1 MPRSK
6 YFRRARSA
14 YAGTVSTTQSAP
26 ASSQPAPSQRLHP
39 AHPRSTAC
47 AISTARE
54 CHPNVWSNSTSRIGS
69 VSTPASCPNRS
80 CPVRA
85 VRFAVWSNSSS
96 WIASNT
102 ASGAASRCP
111 IFISSD
117 GERAGAIASA
127 LVGSPTCSS
136 ICHTVAGSVTFL
148 QMLFGYRSYEELH
161 YAVPDC
167 WCDDEDV
174 RVLLTALFPKNNIGN
189 ISGRVNANLFGAH

>member
-1 MPRSK
+1 MRVTGGKCTLPATQIWQTTPRQRLVHANPRS
-6 YFRRARSA
+6 A
-14 YAGTVSTTQSAP
+14 
-26 ASSQPAPSQRLHP
+26 
-39 AHPRSTAC
+39 AC
-47 AISTARE
+47 VISTAQYY
-54 CHPNVWSNSTSRIGS
+54 HPNVWSNSSSGIGS
-69 VSTPASCPNRS
+69 VSTPALCNSRS
-80 CPVRA
+80 CPASA
-85 VRFAVWSNSSS
+85 VRFAVRSNSTSG
-96 WIASNT
+96 IASNT
-102 ASGAASRCP
+102 DSGAGSRCP

>member
-1 MPRSK
+1 MHNACNTDLAAHTT
-6 YFRRARSA
+6 RR
-14 YAGTVSTTQSAP
+14 TTPAPDPHQSAL
-26 ASSQPAPSQRLHP
+26 R
-39 AHPRSTAC
+39 RM
-47 AISTARE
+47 
-54 CHPNVWSNSTSRIGS
+54 CHLFSAGLPPQCLIKQQFGAGS

-85 VRFAVWSNSSS
+85 VRFASWSNSSS

-102 ASGAASRCP
+102 ASGAASRCQ

-167 WCDDEDV
+167 WCDVEDV

>member
-1 MPRSK
+1 MR
-6 YFRRARSA
+6 
-14 YAGTVSTTQSAP
+14 GTSEECTLPIIRNWQTTPLA
-26 ASSQPAPSQRLHP
+26 APSQRLIH
-39 AHPRSTAC
+39 ANPRSAAC
-47 AISTARE
+47 VISTAQYY
-54 CHPNVWSNSTSRIGS
+54 HPNVWSNSSSGIGS
-69 VSTPASCPNRS
+69 VSTPALCNSRS
-80 CPVRA
+80 CPASA
-85 VRFAVWSNSSS
+85 VRFAVRSNSTSG
-96 WIASNT
+96 IASNT
-102 ASGAASRCP
+102 DSGAASRCP